1 MIELRAKLWR
11 GVGLAAVL
19 AGGVGLAACQPGG
32 EGGEKGAAQHGEAGE
47 AAKGE
52 TGGEGGGE
60 AGEGAAPAAAA
71 GGETGEA
78 GADAGYAGLDAA
90 ESSALRLQH
99 LKGFLLVARKELE
112 AGRAVE
118 AGVLVGQGVV
128 EVNAPTAE
136 AIGGLDAAPLTAASN
151 ALMDNKPDGARA
163 LQAAIDAV
171 SAKQGVADAELVRRM
186 LKIASG
192 LYSGVVTN
200 GVVDSIEYQHSLG
213 AALAAQDAFT
223 RAEAA
228 LTAKN
233 PRRAAE
239 VKTELQRLV
248 ALWPSATAP
257 VAPTPPAQVAAQA
270 SRVELALYGL

>member
-19 AGGVGLAACQPGG
+19 AGGVGLAACKPGG
-32 EGGEKGAAQHGEAGE
+32 EAGEGGAAQHGEAGE

-52 TGGEGGGE
+52 TGGEGGE
-60 AGEGAAPAAAA
+60 AAPAAPAAA
-71 GGETGEA
+71 GGEAGEA
-78 GADAGYAGLDAA
+78 GASTAYAGLDPAA
-90 ESSALRLQH
+90 TTALRLQH
-99 LKGFLLVARKELE
+99 LKGFLLVAKKEAE
-112 AGRAVE
+112 AGRAAE
-118 AGVLVGQGVV
+118 AGALVGQGVL
-128 EVNAPTAE
+128 EVHAPAPD
-136 AIGGLDAAPLTAASN
+136 AFAGLDMAPLNAASN
-151 ALMDNKPDGARA
+151 ALMDAKPEGAGA

-171 SAKQGVADAELVRRM
+171 SAKQGPADAELVRRM

-192 LYSGVVTN
+192 LYSGVVAN
-200 GVVDSIEYQHSLG
+200 GVVDPIEYQHSLG

-233 PRRAAE
+233 PRRATE

-248 ALWPSATAP
+248 ALWPSAAAP

>member
-32 EGGEKGAAQHGEAGE
+32 EGGESGAHVESGE

-52 TGGEGGGE
+52 SGGEGGEG
-60 AGEGAAPAAAA
+60 GEGAAPATAPAAA
-71 GGETGEA
+71 GGEAGEA
-78 GADAGYAGLDAA
+78 GASTAYAGLDAA
-90 ESSALRLQH
+90 AASALRLQH
-99 LKGFLLVARKELE
+99 LKGFLLVARKELD
-112 AGRAVE
+112 AGRAAE
-118 AGVLVGQGVV
+118 AGALVGQGIV
-128 EVNAPTAE
+128 EVNAPTPE
-136 AIGGLDAAPLTAASN
+136 AIGGLDAAPLMAASN
-151 ALMDNKPDGARA
+151 ALMDGKPDGARA
-163 LQAAIDAV
+163 LQTALDAV
-171 SAKQGVADAELVRRM
+171 SAKQGPADAELVRRM

-192 LYSGVVTN
+192 LYSGVVAN
-200 GVVDSIEYQHSLG
+200 GVVDTIEYQHSLG

-257 VAPTPPAQVAAQA
+257 TAPTPPAQVAAQA